1 MTADEPFEG
10 RPPYNFQGPGVTPRV
25 REPRDPSIRPTFV
38 SDTELL
44 PSGKPRRPLRPLHGI
59 PDRDGRGRAG
69 LLFSALL
76 HALIV
81 VLLFLPPII
90 ATQMDVDPTTG
101 GGGPGP
107 AGGGGGGTGGTGGE
121 ITPERLRYVQV
132 APIPRVVPAVPSIT
146 PPVIPPPKP
155 PEPEK
160 QPDPEPVPPQPT
172 TKPADAPTSG
182 PTIPTAGAGGGSG
195 HDGTGGNGPGTGGG
209 VGSGIGTGRGSGVG
223 PGTGG
228 GPGGI
233 YPPQVTNLAL
243 LPIPVPNR
251 VRPYKM
257 VAVFDV
263 DERGSAKLIAFNPSR
278 DNGYNKK
285 IREMLAE
292 VRFRPAVRPDGTP
305 VRDTVQITAEAPR

>member
-1 MTADEPFEG
+1 MSTTD
-10 RPPYNFQGPGVTPRV
+10 
-25 REPRDPSIRPTFV
+25 
-38 SDTELL
+38 LL

-59 PDRDGRGRAG
+59 PDRDKRGREG
-69 LLFSALL
+69 LFLSALL
-76 HALIV
+76 HGAIILMLV
-81 VLLFLPPII
+81 LPPFI
-90 ATQMDVDPTTG
+90 ATQLDIEPSTG
-101 GGGPGP
+101 GGGAGP
-107 AGGGGGGTGGTGGE
+107 AGGGGGGTGGTGGDRA
-121 ITPERLRYVQV
+121 TPERLRYLQV
-132 APIPRVVPAVPSIT
+132 APIPQVAPSAVT
-146 PPVIPPPKP
+146 PPVVPPPKT
-155 PEPEK
+155 EPVKE
-160 QPDPEPVPPQPT
+160 PEPVPRPPTPAPQAE
-172 TKPADAPTSG
+172 PAQTSG
-182 PTIPTAGAGGGSG
+182 PTTPAPGAGGGSG
-195 HDGTGGNGPGTGGG
+195 HDGSGGNGPGSGGG

-263 DERGSAKLIAFNPSR
+263 DERGNAKLIAFNPTR
-278 DNGYNKK
+278 DGGYNKK

-305 VRDTVQITAEAPR
+305 VRDTVSITAEAPN